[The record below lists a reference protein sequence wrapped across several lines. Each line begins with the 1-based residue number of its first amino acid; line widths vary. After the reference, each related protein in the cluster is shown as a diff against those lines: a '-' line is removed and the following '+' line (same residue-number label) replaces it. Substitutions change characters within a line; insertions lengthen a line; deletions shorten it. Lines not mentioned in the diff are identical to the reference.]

1 VVERIYIKMV
11 IWIRDCTLF
20 ATIYKMT
27 FSLIWKYEYDIT
39 RIVEYY
45 LLLIVT
51 KLQHETVTH
60 ELSVTISSSS
70 IVVCIAAEIPRSNCK
85 SVVLV

>member
-1 VVERIYIKMV
+1 
-11 IWIRDCTLF
+11 
-20 ATIYKMT
+20 MT

-51 KLQHETVTH
+51 KLQHETMTH

-70 IVVCIAAEIPRSNCK
+70 IDIDIVVCIAAEIPRSNCK